1 MTTRKRSTDAQARM
15 AAPRAVPAPFTSA
28 EPAYPRRVSLPLDDQ
43 RYAWLRKI
51 AYERNLPS
59 SAVLRALIDLARDR
73 PELVLEIT
81 ERARTE
87 VGE

>member
-1 MTTRKRSTDAQARM
+1 MGLVNTAVQATLVPVDAVVHAG
-15 AAPRAVPAPFTSA
+15 
-28 EPAYPRRVSLPLDDQ
+28 DD
-43 RYAWLRKI
+43 LKI

-81 ERARTE
+81 ERARAE